1 MYCYI
6 QEWPNK
12 TATLMTIDGVVLC
25 TFNNTDEAQQVWKT
39 WCQQQKTQM
48 QPSVQ
53 SDPQPEI
60 IPCSKTFSRWLGQ
73 VLTTCTKAI
82 KQPS

>member
-39 WCQQQKTQM
+39 WCQQQKIPM
-48 QPSVQ
+48 QTFPRV
-53 SDPQPEI
+53 DLAAEI
-60 IPCSKTFSRWLGQ
+60 IPCSKSFSRWLTQ
-73 VLTTCTKAI
+73 VLATCSMAK
-82 KQPS
+82 KQTP